1 MKNNKQLVSYIIVSV
16 LILGVFNVIAFVVPF
31 NRTATYWIGYVATM
45 LAIVV
50 AFASSFYAFR
60 GDRRSKF
67 YGFPLISLAWA
78 YLITQTIIGIV
89 LMAASMIPMF
99 IALIVCV
106 LVFAGFMIG
115 MIAAD
120 NAKDVIEDID
130 TKVKQKTFFIKSLQ
144 LDMKDLMSDVSDPE
158 LSKALKDLSDEI
170 AYSDPVSVEQIFSVE
185 NRIDDGM
192 MDLKS
197 LIETGDTNAA
207 ISIANEVKRLVIQRN
222 EKLKLLK

>member
-1 MKNNKQLVSYIIVSV
+1 MKSNKQLVSFIIVSV
-16 LILGVFNVIAFVVPF
+16 LILGAFNVIAFVVPF
-31 NRTATYWIGYVATM
+31 NRTPTYWIGYAVTM

-99 IALIVCV
+99 VALIVCV
-106 LVFAGFMIG
+106 LVFAGFIIG

-120 NAKDVIEDID
+120 NARDVIEDID
-130 TKVKQKTFFIKSLQ
+130 TRVKQKTFFIKSLQ
-144 LDMKDLMSDVSDPE
+144 LDMKDLMSGVSDPE

-170 AYSDPVSVEQIFSVE
+170 AYSDPASVEQVSSVE
-185 NRIDDGM
+185 NRIENGM

-197 LIETGDTNAA
+197 LVESGETNAA
-207 ISIANEVKRLVIQRN
+207 VSKANEVKKLVIQRN
-222 EKLKLLK
+222 DKLKLLK

>member
-1 MKNNKQLVSYIIVSV
+1 MKNNKQLFSYIIVSV
-16 LILGVFNVIAFVVPF
+16 LILGVFNVIAFAVPF
-31 NRTATYWIGYVATM
+31 NRTATYWVGYAATM

-120 NAKDVIEDID
+120 SARDVIEEID

-144 LDMKDLMSDVSDPE
+144 LDMKDLKDGVSDPE
-158 LSKALKDLSDEI
+158 LLKALNDLSDEI
-170 AYSDPVSVEQIFSVE
+170 TYSDPVSMEQLSSVE
-185 NRIDDGM
+185 NRIEDGM

-197 LIETGDTNAA
+197 LVESGDTKSAA
-207 ISIANEVKRLVIQRN
+207 AKAGELKRLVIQRN
-222 EKLKLLK
+222 DKLKLLK